1 MAKADRAG
9 RAAEIGSTYQTDHGR
24 DSMRIRIVALIASI
38 TLLVVVV
45 LGCSARQGGLSRVTP
60 TPTKTQR
67 ALLTATLT
75 ATASPLPS
83 DTPAPTEP
91 PVPPTATPLPSD
103 TPLPPSDTPIPPTE
117 VIPPTDTPLPPT
129 DTAAPPTAA
138 PTSRPK
144 PTNTPVPPTAT
155 PKPPQVDFKVKE
167 IVAFED
173 GSLTSTGLH
182 NVYFTV
188 VDAGGTPID
197 GVVIEEVNNQPATQ
211 LITGDKGPG
220 KAEFLMWGTDYRFK
234 VAGNT
239 NGDSFSSE
247 TTHVLS
253 VLFGHAVWDDL
264 IRGGICADEA
274 SCRALGQI
282 HYSYNVTFQRTH

>member
-67 ALLTATLT
+67 ALLTAT
-75 ATASPLPS
+75 
-83 DTPAPTEP
+83 
-91 PVPPTATPLPSD
+91 LPSD